1 MAFLAGGP
9 KALRREIDRRLDYV
23 AHIRHEPPLTCDV
36 DDPSQLRTRYRVA
49 AVEEIR
55 CVQYVAK
62 LLLLNRTNETN
73 GF

>member
-1 MAFLAGGP
+1 MLWFLFLAGGP

-55 CVQYVAK
+55 CVKYVANYYYWIELMK
-62 LLLLNRTNETN
+62 
-73 GF
+73 